1 MFLDPTA
8 TRLVQLGRAR
18 ILWDT
23 RSEKD
28 TVAAFG
34 GPYLAGGIY
43 TLAELLTSNPGTV
56 QASVTAS
63 LRTLRWIQSHTAEEI
78 ADRMPTDF
86 YGGEKALYVES
97 LRASMPLFSPD
108 GAISHQ
114 AAESVLGVLK
124 LSDPDVANAAIDLSA
139 TYTNRFV
146 EEARRSID

>member
-1 MFLDPTA
+1 A
-8 TRLVQLGRAR
+8 TRLVQSGRAR

-34 GPYLAGGIY
+34 GPYLAGGLY
-43 TLAELLTSNPGTV
+43 SLVEFLTSNPRTV
-56 QASVTAS
+56 QASVDAS
-63 LRTLRWIQSHTAEEI
+63 VRTLRWIQGHTAEDI
-78 ADRMPTDF
+78 ADRMPADF
-86 YGGEKALYVES
+86 YGGDKALYVES

-108 GAISHQ
+108 GVISHQ

-124 LSDPDVANAAIDLSA
+124 LSDPDVASAAIDLGA

-146 EEARRSID
+146 EEARRAVD